1 MGKGKNKQP
10 VEKEE
15 MKSEEKKEEKNTGN
29 SNKEIVLKVFMH
41 CEGCCQKV
49 SRCLK
54 RLDGV
59 EDVVI
64 DSANRKVVV
73 KGKNADPLKALQTLQ
88 KKYSRNVE
96 LISPKLKPE
105 DKNKKKEPEKKQEV
119 QVKVV
124 VLKMYMHCE
133 GCAND
138 IKKCIERMKGI
149 LNVETNKETS
159 RVIVKGAFDPPKLVE
174 SIKKRL
180 RKHVEIVKQE
190 QGDFFFELYHILME
204 FSE

>member
-1 MGKGKNKQP
+1 M
-10 VEKEE
+10 
-15 MKSEEKKEEKNTGN
+15 
-29 SNKEIVLKVFMH
+29 
-41 CEGCCQKV
+41 
-49 SRCLK
+49 
-54 RLDGV
+54 

-119 QVKVV
+119 YYNCTKFTLSKTYYSSPFVNRLCVLSLLFLLFFIQVQVKVV

-133 GCAND
+133 GCANH
-138 IKKCIERMKGI
+138 IKKCIERMKG
-149 LNVETNKETS
+149 K
-159 RVIVKGAFDPPKLVE
+159 
-174 SIKKRL
+174 
-180 RKHVEIVKQE
+180 
-190 QGDFFFELYHILME
+190 
-204 FSE
+204 

>member
-1 MGKGKNKQP
+1 MGKGKNKQL

-41 CEGCCQKV
+41 CEGCCQKF

-88 KKYSRNVE
+88 KKYSRNV
-96 LISPKLKPE
+96 
-105 DKNKKKEPEKKQEV
+105 

-138 IKKCIERMKGI
+138 IKKCIERIKET

-159 RVIVKGAFDPPKLVE
+159 RVIVKGAFDPLKLVE
-174 SIKKRL
+174 SIKKRQ

-190 QGDFFFELYHILME
+190 QGEKVGSQGKGNDNKKGTEQYKDN
-204 FSE
+204 SY

>member
-1 MGKGKNKQP
+1 M
-10 VEKEE
+10 
-15 MKSEEKKEEKNTGN
+15 
-29 SNKEIVLKVFMH
+29 
-41 CEGCCQKV
+41 
-49 SRCLK
+49 
-54 RLDGV
+54 
-59 EDVVI
+59 I

-119 QVKVV
+119 YYKIYYSSPFLNRLCVLSLLFLLFFIQVQVKVV

-138 IKKCIERMKGI
+138 IKKCIERMKG
-149 LNVETNKETS
+149 K
-159 RVIVKGAFDPPKLVE
+159 
-174 SIKKRL
+174 
-180 RKHVEIVKQE
+180 
-190 QGDFFFELYHILME
+190 
-204 FSE
+204 